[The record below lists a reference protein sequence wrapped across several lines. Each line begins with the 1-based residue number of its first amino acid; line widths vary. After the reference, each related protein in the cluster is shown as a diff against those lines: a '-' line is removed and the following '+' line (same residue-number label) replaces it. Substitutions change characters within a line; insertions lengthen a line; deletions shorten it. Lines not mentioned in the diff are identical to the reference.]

1 MDPLSPRARAS
12 SQASFELDGWVDT
25 VWSNVVGQ
33 HDFVTITWR
42 EGYRLM
48 TPQQR
53 NALRNLAIRHFW
65 NHLLIAVAWWVFV
78 LVCWKMRHITFGATL
93 LGCVYAAARA
103 LHRMEIVGRLCQIR
117 WRLWLK

>member
-1 MDPLSPRARAS
+1 MSLS
-12 SQASFELDGWVDT
+12 SQSAFVLSQAAFELDGWVDT
-25 VWSNVVGQ
+25 VWCNVVGR

-65 NHLLIAVAWWVFV
+65 HHALIAIVWWAVVF
-78 LVCWKMRHITFGATL
+78 VCWKMRHLTFGATL
-93 LGCVYAAARA
+93 LGCVYAIARA
-103 LHRMEIVGRLCQIR
+103 WQRMQIVGRLCQIR
-117 WRLWLK
+117 WRLWLS